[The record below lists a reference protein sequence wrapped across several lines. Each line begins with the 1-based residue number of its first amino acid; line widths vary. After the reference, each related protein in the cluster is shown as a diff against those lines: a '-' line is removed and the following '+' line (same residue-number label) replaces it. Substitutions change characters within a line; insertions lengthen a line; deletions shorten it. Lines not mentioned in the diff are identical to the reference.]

1 MAGERHKGYK
11 TVKLLITA
19 GQISFYEIFEHIPK
33 SVLVQDL
40 GVNFYRLNKIMRNVQ
55 EIKLAE
61 VYSLARLIGVDEKV
75 LLDLAHGQYIAGK
88 KNTRK

>member
-1 MAGERHKGYK
+1 MTTDRHKGYK

-33 SVLVQDL
+33 STLVQDL

-55 EIKLAE
+55 EIKLSELYAI
-61 VYSLARLIGVDEKV
+61 ARLIDIDEKV
-75 LLDLAHGQYIAGK
+75 MVELAHEQFVSDK
-88 KNTRK
+88 KKKK